1 MNNGTNN
8 FQNFIGIS
16 SLQKT
21 LRNALIPTETTQQF
35 IVKNGII
42 KEDELRGENRQILK
56 DIMDD
61 YYRGFISETLSSI
74 DDIDWTSL
82 FEKMEIPL
90 KNGDNKELIKEQA
103 EKRKAIYKKF
113 ADDDRFKNMFSAK
126 LISDILPE
134 FVIHNNNYSA
144 SEKEE
149 KTQVIKLFSRF
160 ATSFKDYF
168 KNRANC
174 FSADD
179 ISSSSCHRIV
189 NDNAEIFFSNAL
201 VYRRIV
207 KNLSNDDINKI
218 SGDMK
223 DSLKEMSLEK
233 IYSYEKYGEFI
244 TQEGI
249 SFYNDICG
257 KVNSFMNLYCQKNK
271 ENKNLYKLRKLHK
284 QILCIA
290 DTSYEVPY
298 KFESDEEVYQSVNG
312 FLDNISS
319 KHIVE
324 RLRKIGDNYNGY
336 NLDKIYIVSKFYE
349 SVSQKT
355 YRDWETINTAL
366 EIHYNN
372 ILPGNGKSKADKVKK
387 AVKNDLQKSI
397 TEINELVSNY
407 KLCPD
412 DNIKAETYIHE
423 ISHILNN
430 FEAQELKYN
439 PEIHLVESELKAS
452 ELKNVLDVIMNSFHW
467 CSVFMTE
474 ELVDK
479 DNNFYAELEE
489 IYDEIYPVISL
500 YNLVRNYVTQ
510 KPYSTKKIKL
520 NFGIPTL
527 ADGWSKSKEY
537 SNNAIILM
545 RDNLYYLGIFN
556 AKNKPDKKIIEG
568 NTSENKGDY
577 KKMIYNLL
585 PGPNKMIPKV
595 QCH

>member
-1 MNNGTNN
+1 M
-8 FQNFIGIS
+8 
-16 SLQKT
+16 
-21 LRNALIPTETTQQF
+21 
-35 IVKNGII
+35 
-42 KEDELRGENRQILK
+42 
-56 DIMDD
+56 
-61 YYRGFISETLSSI
+61 
-74 DDIDWTSL
+74 
-82 FEKMEIPL
+82 
-90 KNGDNKELIKEQA
+90 
-103 EKRKAIYKKF
+103 
-113 ADDDRFKNMFSAK
+113 
-126 LISDILPE
+126 
-134 FVIHNNNYSA
+134 
-144 SEKEE
+144 
-149 KTQVIKLFSRF
+149 
-160 ATSFKDYF
+160 
-168 KNRANC
+168 
-174 FSADD
+174 
-179 ISSSSCHRIV
+179 
-189 NDNAEIFFSNAL
+189 
-201 VYRRIV
+201 
-207 KNLSNDDINKI
+207 
-218 SGDMK
+218 
-223 DSLKEMSLEK
+223 
-233 IYSYEKYGEFI
+233 
-244 TQEGI
+244 
-249 SFYNDICG
+249 
-257 KVNSFMNLYCQKNK
+257 
-271 ENKNLYKLRKLHK
+271 
-284 QILCIA
+284 
-290 DTSYEVPY
+290 PY

-452 ELKNVLDVIMNSFHW
+452 ELKNVLDVIMNAFHW

-585 PGPNKMIPKV
+585 PGPNKMIPWVFLSSKKGMETYKPSAYILEGYKQNKHLKSSKDFDITFCHDLIDYFKNCIAIHPEWKNLSTKGVEIPQEEIQKRNGISILSFIIVIVGFFMLYRPAPKTDVGTEVIKTNSEIQSVPESSTEKESSTVSNLTPKDV
-595 QCH
+595 QTLQELKEEIESNAPSDSNSLDINKAKDLAEKAQQQNWLKRGE

>member
-82 FEKMEIPL
+82 FEKMEIQL
-90 KNGDNKELIKEQA
+90 KNGDNKDTLIKEQA

-223 DSLKEMSLEK
+223 DSLKEMSLEE
-233 IYSYEKYGEFI
+233 IYSYEKYGKFI

-257 KVNSFMNLYCQKNK
+257 KVNLFHACTAYSFL
-271 ENKNLYKLRKLHK
+271 
-284 QILCIA
+284 
-290 DTSYEVPY
+290 
-298 KFESDEEVYQSVNG
+298 
-312 FLDNISS
+312 
-319 KHIVE
+319 
-324 RLRKIGDNYNGY
+324 
-336 NLDKIYIVSKFYE
+336 
-349 SVSQKT
+349 
-355 YRDWETINTAL
+355 
-366 EIHYNN
+366 
-372 ILPGNGKSKADKVKK
+372 
-387 AVKNDLQKSI
+387 
-397 TEINELVSNY
+397 
-407 KLCPD
+407 
-412 DNIKAETYIHE
+412 
-423 ISHILNN
+423 
-430 FEAQELKYN
+430 
-439 PEIHLVESELKAS
+439 
-452 ELKNVLDVIMNSFHW
+452 
-467 CSVFMTE
+467 
-474 ELVDK
+474 
-479 DNNFYAELEE
+479 LEE
-489 IYDEIYPVISL
+489 KAISIPLTTIYFDGTIYVVLRILREEHRHRQSGL
-500 YNLVRNYVTQ
+500 FLRSFVFSGNTGRADNLV
-510 KPYSTKKIKL
+510 
-520 NFGIPTL
+520 
-527 ADGWSKSKEY
+527 KEWEIGRARY
-537 SNNAIILM
+537 PA
-545 RDNLYYLGIFN
+545 
-556 AKNKPDKKIIEG
+556 P
-568 NTSENKGDY
+568 
-577 KKMIYNLL
+577 
-585 PGPNKMIPKV
+585 
-595 QCH
+595 

>member
-82 FEKMEIPL
+82 FEKMEIQL
-90 KNGDNKELIKEQA
+90 KHGDNKDTLIKEQA

-189 NDNAEIFFSNAL
+189 NDNAEIFFSNKL

-223 DSLKEMSLEK
+223 DSLKEMSLEE
-233 IYSYEKYGEFI
+233 IYSYEKYEKNFSKHSTCTLASAPAEYICG
-244 TQEGI
+244 
-249 SFYNDICG
+249 SHSDKYNDHHKHCRCLECAGFLFLRGTYRGI
-257 KVNSFMNLYCQKNK
+257 
-271 ENKNLYKLRKLHK
+271 YKCCIFFHHSA
-284 QILCIA
+284 ILC
-290 DTSYEVPY
+290 
-298 KFESDEEVYQSVNG
+298 
-312 FLDNISS
+312 
-319 KHIVE
+319 
-324 RLRKIGDNYNGY
+324 
-336 NLDKIYIVSKFYE
+336 
-349 SVSQKT
+349 
-355 YRDWETINTAL
+355 
-366 EIHYNN
+366 
-372 ILPGNGKSKADKVKK
+372 
-387 AVKNDLQKSI
+387 
-397 TEINELVSNY
+397 
-407 KLCPD
+407 LCFCLF
-412 DNIKAETYIHE
+412 NR
-423 ISHILNN
+423 
-430 FEAQELKYN
+430 
-439 PEIHLVESELKAS
+439 
-452 ELKNVLDVIMNSFHW
+452 
-467 CSVFMTE
+467 
-474 ELVDK
+474 
-479 DNNFYAELEE
+479 E
-489 IYDEIYPVISL
+489 IYLSEWRKYRYFCSL
-500 YNLVRNYVTQ
+500 
-510 KPYSTKKIKL
+510 
-520 NFGIPTL
+520 FG
-527 ADGWSKSKEY
+527 
-537 SNNAIILM
+537 
-545 RDNLYYLGIFN
+545 
-556 AKNKPDKKIIEG
+556 
-568 NTSENKGDY
+568 
-577 KKMIYNLL
+577 
-585 PGPNKMIPKV
+585 
-595 QCH
+595 

>member
-42 KEDELRGENRQILK
+42 KEDELRGKNRQILK

-82 FEKMEIPL
+82 FEKMEIQL
-90 KNGDNKELIKEQA
+90 KNGDNKDTLIKEQA

-144 SEKEE
+144 SEKKE

-223 DSLKEMSLEK
+223 DSLKEMSLEE

-324 RLRKIGDNYNGY
+324 RLRKIGDNYNDY

-407 KLCPD
+407 KLCSD

-430 FEAQELKYN
+430 FEAHELKYN

-452 ELKNVLDVIMNSFHW
+452 ELKNVLDIIMNAFHW

-510 KPYSTKKIKL
+510 KPYSTKKL
-520 NFGIPTL
+520 N
-527 ADGWSKSKEY
+527 
-537 SNNAIILM
+537 
-545 RDNLYYLGIFN
+545 
-556 AKNKPDKKIIEG
+556 
-568 NTSENKGDY
+568 
-577 KKMIYNLL
+577 
-585 PGPNKMIPKV
+585 
-595 QCH
+595 